1 MNYMRPSQSVDKET
15 MLSENRHCT
24 VVCVTTQS
32 KCERLIKA
40 GRRVADLT
48 GTEHTVVNVS
58 GTNITREDSE
68 ALDYLFN
75 ASKKYNALMTIFYS
89 DDPYKTIVEYLK
101 TNKASNVVTGMP
113 QQKNSVLIRLWEKFT
128 NTKFFTV
135 EENGDLKEVLNSQ
148 THIA

>member
-1 MNYMRPSQSVDKET
+1 MNYMRPSQSVDKES

-32 KCERLIKA
+32 KCERLIQA

-48 GTEHTVVNVS
+48 GTELTVVNVS
-58 GTNITREDSE
+58 SPNITREDSE